1 MSFQWFAISKF
12 PSTSDKKLGEMKKK
26 RHPGRP
32 GLGCPKIMPLQKIR
46 GIQEINHSYR
56 KNGGTRGMGPLLMIN
71 LKDTT
76 IFPMNH
82 HFGRPVFKNPEGK
95 IQPPLLLLTVT
106 YTTAVLWQM
115 EPYSH
120 DPTRGADVF
129 SLSSK
134 PLVKTC
140 LCENRINKKEKI
152 KTYWTTA
159 DVVDDFLFY
168 LNTVCPSQMQW
179 HVYLKRIKC
188 GSCCGWL
195 ISPTQAGSLA
205 WIIWVCNPGPKMRS
219 ICLPKKQTWCIF
231 SDPM

>member
-1 MSFQWFAISKF
+1 
-12 PSTSDKKLGEMKKK
+12 
-26 RHPGRP
+26 
-32 GLGCPKIMPLQKIR
+32 
-46 GIQEINHSYR
+46 
-56 KNGGTRGMGPLLMIN
+56 
-71 LKDTT
+71 
-76 IFPMNH
+76 MNH

-120 DPTRGADVF
+120 DPARGADVL

-140 LCENRINKKEKI
+140 LCENRINKKKKR

-159 DVVDDFLFY
+159 DVCWWFPFFISI
-168 LNTVCPSQMQW
+168 CPSQMQW

-188 GSCCGWL
+188 GSCCGWWTAN
-195 ISPTQAGSLA
+195 SGRSLA

-219 ICLPKKQTWCIF
+219 ICLPKKQTWWIF
-231 SDPM
+231 SDPMFYPDRLIVLKSSAAPDILVVSISNGGRMSFVFQLHVKISNIRY